1 MLLFITL
8 ALLVILAKSLF
19 SLLAT
24 EAGSS
29 FDAAVAIAGLLS
41 CIAMFSYIFRPQTT
55 TGNGFDSRRAASVAE
70 GHFETDDHSQQD
82 VAARPAG
89 RPIAGSSLVRR
100 LVLAKADAAK
110 QRIRAQLSEMDDE
123 RLFGI
128 GLTSEDIAALRGTAS
143 LPAEV
148 TLASEISPPIAGL
161 PEATDDMRLH
171 ESDRSRRERVS
182 GLLSA

>member
-1 MLLFITL
+1 MLLFIVL

-19 SLLAT
+19 PLLAT
-24 EAGSS
+24 EAGFS
-29 FDAAVAIAGLLS
+29 FDAAVAVAGLLS
-41 CIAMFSYIFRPQTT
+41 YIALFGYIFRSQGRA
-55 TGNGFDSRRAASVAE
+55 GNGFDSRRAAPVAE
-70 GHFETDDHSQQD
+70 ENFETIDRQQQD
-82 VAARPAG
+82 VAARPAA

-143 LPAEV
+143 PPAEV
-148 TLASEISPPIAGL
+148 TVASEKSPPIAGL
-161 PEATDDMRLH
+161 LDATDDIRHH
-171 ESDRSRRERVS
+171 ESDTSRRERAADMPSV
-182 GLLSA
+182 